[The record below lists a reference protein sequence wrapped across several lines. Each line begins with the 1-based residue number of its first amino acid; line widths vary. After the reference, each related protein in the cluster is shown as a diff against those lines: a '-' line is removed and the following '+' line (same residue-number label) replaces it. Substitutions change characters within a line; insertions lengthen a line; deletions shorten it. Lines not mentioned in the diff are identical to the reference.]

1 MSADDVKHSDPHT
14 TETLRRID
22 QIAAAFNRQDVDAI
36 ANYFAPDGE
45 FLFPNGPDPWGRRLT
60 GPDAIRD
67 ALAKRFAVVRD
78 MSWESIRRWGNGDL
92 AVSEWIVR
100 GTQPDGEKIEYL
112 GCDLWEFKNGKI
124 TKKDTYWKI
133 VKKD

>member
-1 MSADDVKHSDPHT
+1 M
-14 TETLRRID
+14 R
-22 QIAAAFNRQDVDAI
+22 
-36 ANYFAPDGE
+36 
-45 FLFPNGPDPWGRRLT
+45 
-60 GPDAIRD
+60 
-67 ALAKRFAVVRD
+67 
-78 MSWESIRRWGNGDL
+78 WESIRRWGNGDM
-92 AVSEWIVR
+92 AVSEWIVK

>member
-1 MSADDVKHSDPHT
+1 MNAGEKNQWDPKT
-14 TETLRRID
+14 AETLRRID
-22 QIAAAFNRQDVDAI
+22 DIAAAFNRQDVEAI
-36 ANYFAPDGE
+36 AGYFAPNGE

-60 GPDAIRD
+60 GPDEIRD
-67 ALAKRFAVVRD
+67 ALAKRFAVIRD

-92 AVSEWIVR
+92 AVSEWVVR
-100 GTQPDGEKIEYL
+100 GTAENGEKLEYF

-133 VKKD
+133 VTKK